1 MAEENVEIVRR
12 LVDAF
17 NRDDVR
23 EVVAAFDENCEL
35 DEPPE
40 MPDGTARGFRGRD
53 GIREW
58 MVNLRETGAVHF
70 EPRSFRISGDLVVSE
85 WAASGRGQVSEVPF
99 EWTTFVVFRIRDGKV
114 VRAQAFLSA
123 KEALEAAGLSE

>member
-40 MPDGTARGFRGRD
+40 MPDARGFRGRD

-58 MVNLRETGAVHF
+58 MTNLRETGAVHF
-70 EPRSFRISGDLVVSE
+70 APRSFRISGDLVVSE